1 MDFKF
6 KEVHLTSSRA
16 WIVSLSMWTSMFSSP
31 KFTVSPKYSF
41 FISIFY
47 NIIFLTLL
55 GHLLPASAQ
64 PFFYSTEHSHLSLK
78 TFSLWMFLFH
88 NHTRCSTWVT
98 RSLDSRMRSKE
109 SGSRCGQ
116 SIEEDTTVKFH
127 LECKQDYRCARD
139 FGMMCS
145 KLMLTWWSLDM
156 LGQGLCTH
164 SWWWTGTKTPPGNCK
179 MLLAKYGMGKS

>member
-47 NIIFLTLL
+47 RIIFLTLL

-78 TFSLWMFLFH
+78 TFLLFQCSCFIITRDVQPEWRDHWTPGWEVKSPAQGAASRSRRTPLW
-88 NHTRCSTWVT
+88 NSTWNANKITAEVCKRLWHDVFQIDAHLMKFRHAWA
-98 RSLDSRMRSKE
+98 RSVYPQLVVNWY
-109 SGSRCGQ
+109 Q
-116 SIEEDTTVKFH
+116 DTTW
-127 LECKQDYRCARD
+127 
-139 FGMMCS
+139 
-145 KLMLTWWSLDM
+145 KL
-156 LGQGLCTH
+156 
-164 SWWWTGTKTPPGNCK
+164 
-179 MLLAKYGMGKS
+179 